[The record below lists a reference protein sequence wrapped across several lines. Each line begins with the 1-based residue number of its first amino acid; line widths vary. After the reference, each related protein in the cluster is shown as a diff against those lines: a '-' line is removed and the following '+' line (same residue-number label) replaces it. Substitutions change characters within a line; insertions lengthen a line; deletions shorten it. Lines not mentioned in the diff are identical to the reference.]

1 MQYSHDVVRLSLQQ
15 YVRQVGKRL
24 TTPEKLE
31 IAQRRGK
38 LSTRISAYQHRAR
51 QWLQLT
57 EEEEDDESY
66 SYEDTHLFL
75 ETDDG
80 EICLAPVDQMERNA
94 PDATGVL
101 ERPEHFRLA
110 LPSTLGMPICRMRHL
125 QNAVEAECE
134 LRVGQANDALQGVR
148 LAIARKAFVFRH
160 QVRHAVNKKH
170 KTRAY
175 TKIQL
180 TDTSLRYHAQLYRQS
195 RGALKQ
201 LNAGPDL
208 LKRFQELKPEHLKT
222 TTTFI
227 DYRTPGMKHKTLAWF
242 WHLDVQGDSIDDSLM
257 LECEWINAFLALF
270 VVDSI
275 PVYRV
280 NWLRAR
286 EIYKRTRE
294 EVILVSHEMEWT
306 VRYFRHE
313 ADRWSKRKTAV
324 DTPGHIAV
332 ALRMES
338 MWMRFATRSMEVFNA
353 SRQKYPP
360 PLEEC
365 SPLSL

>member
-1 MQYSHDVVRLSLQQ
+1 MLYSHYILRLALQQ
-15 YVRQVGKRL
+15 HVRQVGKHQ
-24 TTPEKLE
+24 TTPEKLD

-38 LSTRISAYQHRAR
+38 LSSRISAYQHRAR

-57 EEEEDDESY
+57 EDEEDDESY
-66 SYEDTHLFL
+66 SYHDTHLFL
-75 ETDDG
+75 ETDEG
-80 EICLAPVDQMERNA
+80 EICLAPADEMERSA
-94 PDATGVL
+94 QDDSTGL
-101 ERPEHFRLA
+101 EKPEHFRLA
-110 LPSTLGMPICRMRHL
+110 LPSTLGMSTCRMRRL

-134 LRVGQANDALQGVR
+134 LRVGQANDALQAVR

-195 RGALKQ
+195 RDALKQ
-201 LNAGPDL
+201 LNAGPEL

-257 LECEWINAFLALF
+257 LECE
-270 VVDSI
+270 
-275 PVYRV
+275 
-280 NWLRAR
+280 
-286 EIYKRTRE
+286 
-294 EVILVSHEMEWT
+294 
-306 VRYFRHE
+306 
-313 ADRWSKRKTAV
+313 
-324 DTPGHIAV
+324 
-332 ALRMES
+332 
-338 MWMRFATRSMEVFNA
+338 
-353 SRQKYPP
+353 
-360 PLEEC
+360 
-365 SPLSL
+365 